1 MENPF
6 WIIIFSF
13 LMAGIPVLASLGT
26 AYIKV
31 HIVLGMLR
39 NGLGTQNIPGA
50 LIIAALSIMIT
61 CMVMAPVFVETIRL
75 VDKADFKDVTDPIL
89 LVKNPQMA
97 DILVPWKRF
106 MFTHA
111 GSRELQVFESLQHVG
126 TDSSRAEEFSARP
139 DFESSTYAVVV
150 PAFVVSELKEAFAM
164 AFALLLPFLVIDMVV
179 STVLA
184 GLGMFMVSPVLIS
197 LPLKLLL
204 FVFADGWL
212 LIVHGLVRS
221 YQLGG

>member
-6 WIIIFSF
+6 WIICFSF
-13 LMAGIPVLASLGT
+13 LMAGIPVLVSLGT

-50 LIIAALSIMIT
+50 LIIAALSLMIT
-61 CMVMAPVFVETIRL
+61 GIVMAPVFVETVRL
-75 VDKADFKDVTDPIL
+75 VDKTDLKDVSDPIS
-89 LVKNPQMA
+89 LVKNPNIA
-97 DILVPWKRF
+97 GILVPWKRF
-106 MFTHA
+106 MYSHA
-111 GSRELQVFESLQHVG
+111 GARELQVFKNLQS
-126 TDSSRAEEFSARP
+126 DNSELSSPDAVVTRP
-139 DFESSTYAVVV
+139 DFESSAYTVVV

-179 STVLA
+179 STILA